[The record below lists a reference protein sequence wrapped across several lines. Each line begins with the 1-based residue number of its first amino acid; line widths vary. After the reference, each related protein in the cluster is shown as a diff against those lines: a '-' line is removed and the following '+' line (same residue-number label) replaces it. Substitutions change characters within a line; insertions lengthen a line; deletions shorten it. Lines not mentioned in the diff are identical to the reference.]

1 MNLQEQQQHQASVQ
15 SQLTLPDL
23 LRKMTEL
30 GGSDLHITTN
40 SPPQVRVHGHLH
52 QLAEFPVMT
61 PSETKSLAYSV
72 LTDAQKHR
80 FEENLELDFSFGL
93 KGMSRFRA
101 NLFNQKGAVGAV
113 FRAIPY
119 EIRSFEALG
128 LPAVVKDMC
137 KKPRGLILVTG
148 PTGSGKST
156 TLAAMVDK
164 INQERHD
171 HILTIEDPIEFLHNH
186 KNCIVNQRE
195 VNSDTHGFA
204 DALRTALRQD
214 PDVVLVGEMRDLE
227 TIEMALRIAETGHLT
242 FATLHTNSAA
252 STINR
257 IIDVFPAGQQSQI
270 RTQLSLVLEGIMCQT
285 LLPKASGDGRAMAL
299 EILIP
304 NSAIRNLIR
313 EDKIHQIYSMM
324 QTGQDKYGMQTF
336 NQAFASLYHKK
347 LITLDSALQRSSNVD
362 ELKELIERG
371 AGLNNSYGGQGKPK
385 PPAGSHP
392 SPYAQGRT
400 IGQRPPV
407 R

>member
-1 MNLQEQQQHQASVQ
+1 MSFDTQTSVE
-15 SQLTLPDL
+15 SQLTLPEL
-23 LRKMTEL
+23 LKKMTEA
-30 GGSDLHITTN
+30 GGSDLHLSTN
-40 SPPQVRVHGHLH
+40 SAPQIRVHGHLRS
-52 QLAEFPVMT
+52 LSEYPPFT
-61 PSETKSLAYSV
+61 PADTKRLAYSV

-119 EIRSFEALG
+119 EIKSFEDLG
-128 LPAVVKDMC
+128 LPQVIQDMC
-137 KKPRGLILVTG
+137 KKPRGLVLVTG

-156 TLAAMVDK
+156 TLASMIDK
-164 INQERHD
+164 INIDRHD

-186 KNCIVNQRE
+186 KNCVVNQRE
-195 VNSDTHGFA
+195 VAADTHSFGS
-204 DALRTALRQD
+204 ALRTALRQD

-242 FATLHTNSAA
+242 FATLHTNSAY

-257 IIDVFPAGQQSQI
+257 IIDVFPASQQAQV
-270 RTQLSLVLEGIMCQT
+270 RTQLSLVLEGIMCQA

-299 EILIP
+299 EILVP
-304 NSAIRNLIR
+304 NAAIRNLIR

-324 QTGQDKYGMQTF
+324 QTGQDKFGMQTF
-336 NQAFASLYHKK
+336 NQALATLYHKK
-347 LITLDSALQRSSNVD
+347 VITLEAAMQRTSNAD

-371 AGLNNSYGGQGKPK
+371 SGLNTSYGGGTPR
-385 PPAGSHP
+385 PAAPGAAPAGG
-392 SPYAQGRT
+392 SPYAQGRP
-400 IGQRPPV
+400 IGQRPPA

>member
-1 MNLQEQQQHQASVQ
+1 MSIDQQTSIE

-23 LRKMTEL
+23 LRRLTDM
-30 GGSDLHITTN
+30 GGSDLHLTTN
-40 SPPQVRVHGHLH
+40 SAPQIRVHGHLSP
-52 QLAEFPVMT
+52 LTGLPLLT
-61 PSETKSLAYSV
+61 PADTKRLAYSV

-119 EIRSFEALG
+119 EIKSFEALG
-128 LPAVVKDMC
+128 LPTIVSDIC

-156 TLAAMVDK
+156 TLAAMIDK
-164 INQERHD
+164 INIDRHD

-186 KNCIVNQRE
+186 KNCVVNQRE
-195 VNSDTHGFA
+195 VASDTHTFGS
-204 DALRTALRQD
+204 ALRTALRQD
-214 PDVVLVGEMRDLE
+214 PDVVLIGEMRDLE

-242 FATLHTNSAA
+242 FATLHTNSAY

-257 IIDVFPAGQQSQI
+257 IIDVFPAGQQAQV
-270 RTQLSLVLEGIMCQT
+270 RTQLSLVLEGIMCQA
-285 LLPKASGDGRAMAL
+285 LLPKSSGDGRTMAL
-299 EILIP
+299 EILVP
-304 NSAIRNLIR
+304 NAAIRNLIR

-324 QTGQDKYGMQTF
+324 QTGQDKFGMQTF
-336 NQAFASLYHKK
+336 NQALATLHHKK
-347 LITLDSALQRSSNVD
+347 LITLETAMQRSSNAD
-362 ELKELIERG
+362 ELRELIERG
-371 AGLNNSYGGQGKPK
+371 SGLNMSYSGVAKPGA
-385 PPAGSHP
+385 PPPNA
-392 SPYAQGRT
+392 SPYAQGRP
-400 IGQRPPV
+400 IGNRPPV

>member
-1 MNLQEQQQHQASVQ
+1 MNFDQQAGSEMQI
-15 SQLTLPDL
+15 TLPEL
-23 LRKMTEL
+23 LQKMTDM
-30 GGSDLHITTN
+30 GGSDLHLTTN
-40 SPPQVRVHGHLH
+40 SPPQVRVHGHLSAIAGYAP
-52 QLAEFPVMT
+52 LT
-61 PSETKSLAYSV
+61 PGETKRLAYSV

-119 EIRSFEALG
+119 EIKSFETLG
-128 LPAVVKDMC
+128 LPKVVADLC

-164 INQERHD
+164 INIDRHE

-195 VNSDTHGFA
+195 VAADTHGFA
-204 DALRTALRQD
+204 HALRSALRQD

-242 FATLHTNSAA
+242 FATLHTNSAY

-257 IIDVFPAGQQSQI
+257 IIDVFPSAQQSQV
-270 RTQLSLVLEGIMCQT
+270 RTQLSLVLEGILCQS
-285 LLPKASGDGRAMAL
+285 LLPKASGDGRVMAL
-299 EILIP
+299 EILVP
-304 NSAIRNLIR
+304 NAAIRNLIR

-324 QTGQDKYGMQTF
+324 QTGQDKFGMQTF
-336 NQAFASLYHKK
+336 NQALATLHHKRQ
-347 LITLDSALQRSSNVD
+347 ITLETAMQRSSNAD
-362 ELKELIERG
+362 ELKDLIERG
-371 AGLNNSYGGQGKPK
+371 SGLNNQSYAGQARPGV
-385 PPAGSHP
+385 PPNGQQ
-392 SPYAQGRT
+392 SPYMQGRPV
-400 IGQRPPV
+400 GQRPPV

>member
-1 MNLQEQQQHQASVQ
+1 
-15 SQLTLPDL
+15 
-23 LRKMTEL
+23 L
-30 GGSDLHITTN
+30 GGSDLHVTTN
-40 SPPQVRVHGHLH
+40 SPPQVRVHGHLRP
-52 QLAEFPVMT
+52 LDGFPPFT
-61 PSETKSLAYSV
+61 PAQTKQLAYSV

-93 KGMSRFRA
+93 KGLSRFRA
-101 NLFNQKGAVGAV
+101 NLFNQKGAVGCV

-119 EIRSFEALG
+119 EIKSFEALG
-128 LPAVVKDMC
+128 LPQVVQDLC
-137 KKPRGLILVTG
+137 KKPRGLVLVTG

-156 TLAAMVDK
+156 TLASMVDK
-164 INQERHD
+164 INIDRHD

-186 KNCIVNQRE
+186 KNCVVNQRE
-195 VNSDTHGFA
+195 VAADTHGFA

-257 IIDVFPAGQQSQI
+257 IIDVFPAGQQAQI
-270 RTQLSLVLEGIMCQT
+270 RTQLSLVLEGIMCQA
-285 LLPKASGDGRAMAL
+285 LLPKATGDGRAMAL

-324 QTGQDKYGMQTF
+324 QTGQDKFGMQTF
-336 NQAFASLYHKK
+336 NQALATLYLRKI
-347 LITLDSALQRSSNVD
+347 ITLDVAMQRTSNAD
-362 ELKELIERG
+362 ELKDLIERG
-371 AGLNNSYGGQGKPK
+371 SGVNQSYGGQAKPGVN
-385 PPAGSHP
+385 PQNHP
-392 SPYAQGRT
+392 SPYMQGRNV
-400 IGQRPPV
+400 GQRPPV

>member
-1 MNLQEQQQHQASVQ
+1 MSLNQQLNNMETQV
-15 SQLTLPDL
+15 TLPDL

-30 GGSDLHITTN
+30 GGSDLHITTH
-40 SPPQVRVHGHLH
+40 SHPQVRVHGHLRP
-52 QLAEFPVMT
+52 LEEFPMLT
-61 PSETKSLAYSV
+61 PALTKQLAYSV

-119 EIRSFEALG
+119 EIKTFNALG
-128 LPAVVKDMC
+128 LPQVVADLC
-137 KKPRGLILVTG
+137 NKPRGLILVTG

-156 TLAAMVDK
+156 TLASMIDK
-164 INQERHD
+164 INSERNE

-186 KNCIVNQRE
+186 KSCVVNQRE
-195 VNSDTHGFA
+195 VASDTHGFA

-214 PDVVLVGEMRDLE
+214 PDIVLVGEMRDLE

-242 FATLHTNSAA
+242 FATLHTNSAS

-270 RTQLSLVLEGIMCQT
+270 RTQLSLVLEGILCQA

-299 EILIP
+299 EVLVP
-304 NSAIRNLIR
+304 NAAIRNLIR

-324 QTGQDKYGMQTF
+324 QTGQDKFGMQTF
-336 NQAFASLYHKK
+336 NQSLASLYQKR
-347 LITLDSALQRSSNVD
+347 LITLDAAMNRSSNTD
-362 ELKELIERG
+362 ELKDLIDRG
-371 AGLNNSYGGQGKPK
+371 SGLNNAYNGQKPMGGVAKP
-385 PPAGSHP
+385 HP
-392 SPYAQGRT
+392 SPYAQGRP
-400 IGQRPPV
+400 IGQRPPI

>member
-1 MNLQEQQQHQASVQ
+1 MSFDNQTSVE
-15 SQLTLPDL
+15 SQITLPEL
-23 LRKMTEL
+23 LKRMTDA
-30 GGSDLHITTN
+30 GGSDLHLTTN
-40 SPPQVRVHGHLH
+40 SAPQIRVHGHLSA
-52 QLAEFPVMT
+52 LSDFPALT
-61 PSETKSLAYSV
+61 PADTKRLAYSV

-119 EIRSFEALG
+119 EIKSFEALG
-128 LPAVVKDMC
+128 LPPVVQDMC
-137 KKPRGLILVTG
+137 KKPRGLVLVTG

-156 TLAAMVDK
+156 TLAAMIDK
-164 INQERHD
+164 INIDRHD

-186 KNCIVNQRE
+186 KNCVVNQRE
-195 VNSDTHGFA
+195 VAAATHTFGS
-204 DALRTALRQD
+204 ALRTALRQD

-242 FATLHTNSAA
+242 FATLHTNSAY

-257 IIDVFPAGQQSQI
+257 IIDVFPSAQQAQV
-270 RTQLSLVLEGIMCQT
+270 RTQLSLVLEGIMCQA
-285 LLPKASGDGRAMAL
+285 LLPKATGDGRAMAL
-299 EILIP
+299 EILVP
-304 NSAIRNLIR
+304 NAAIRNLIR

-324 QTGQDKYGMQTF
+324 QTGQDKFGMQTF
-336 NQAFASLYHKK
+336 NQALATLYHKK
-347 LITLDSALQRSSNVD
+347 TITLEAAMNRTSNAD

-371 AGLNNSYGGQGKPK
+371 SGLNQAYTGGTPRPVAPGA
-385 PPAGSHP
+385 PAGG
-392 SPYAQGRT
+392 SPYAQGRPV
-400 IGQRPPV
+400 GSRPPV